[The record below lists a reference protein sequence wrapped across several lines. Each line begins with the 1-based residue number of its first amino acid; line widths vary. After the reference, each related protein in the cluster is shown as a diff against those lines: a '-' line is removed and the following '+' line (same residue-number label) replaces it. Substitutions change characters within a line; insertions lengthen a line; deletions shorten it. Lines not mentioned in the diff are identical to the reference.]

1 MSESGTAFGCCDPA
15 RNTSSGV
22 KSSLAISSLSA
33 PSDLS
38 ACTDGA
44 KPPRAWAIPLGSM
57 IMITEPSPRIVVPE
71 NTAMWRSFDDIGL
84 ITISSVCD
92 TPSTTMPKTWLPT

>member
-1 MSESGTAFGCCDPA
+1 
-15 RNTSSGV
+15 
-22 KSSLAISSLSA
+22 
-33 PSDLS
+33 
-38 ACTDGA
+38 
-44 KPPRAWAIPLGSM
+44 M
-57 IMITEPSPRIVVPE
+57 IMITEPSPRIVVAE